1 MRFIKEI
8 KNAPSALLSYISTRE
23 FLRTRERCGEARAQ
37 GECFSHFFATLEI
50 SSLPRASV
58 TDRLTKNHE
67 QIVNSNV
74 VQANS
79 NYEWF
84 NFPPQSFSFNT
95 ERLPQYKR
103 DSDKKSK
110 FLFLHYS
117 NTKGFWDWW
126 IIILTMYIAIMV
138 PYNVACRRDDR
149 EGDLLIFDMVIELF
163 FIIDIVVHFR
173 TSFVDTSGRIIYDQ
187 KKIAV
192 RYLKGWF
199 ILDFLAALPFEALYF
214 MNQSWV
220 SVQI

>member
-1 MRFIKEI
+1 M
-8 KNAPSALLSYISTRE
+8 
-23 FLRTRERCGEARAQ
+23 
-37 GECFSHFFATLEI
+37 
-50 SSLPRASV
+50 
-58 TDRLTKNHE
+58 
-67 QIVNSNV
+67 
-74 VQANS
+74 
-79 NYEWF
+79 
-84 NFPPQSFSFNT
+84 
-95 ERLPQYKR
+95 
-103 DSDKKSK
+103 
-110 FLFLHYS
+110 
-117 NTKGFWDWW
+117 
-126 IIILTMYIAIMV
+126 
-138 PYNVACRRDDR
+138 ACRRDDR